1 MNTKTG
7 LLYVNKTTSQQQN
20 IPENRNK
27 YFHKYSLTLHNALA
41 KSFCQKHTCAALEHT
56 CTENRE
62 KIQIGNPF
70 TFENW

>member
-1 MNTKTG
+1 MNTKIG

-41 KSFCQKHTCAALEHT
+41 KSFCQKHTCAAWEPW
-56 CTENRE
+56 ENS
-62 KIQIGNPF
+62 
-70 TFENW
+70 NWEPLYLWKLVAMKK